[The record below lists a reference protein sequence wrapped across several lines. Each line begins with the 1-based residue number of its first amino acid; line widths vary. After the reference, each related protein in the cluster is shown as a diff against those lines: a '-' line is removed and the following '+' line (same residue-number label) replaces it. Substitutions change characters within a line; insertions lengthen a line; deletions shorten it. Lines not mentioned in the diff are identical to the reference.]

1 MISPEQLTTKILIV
15 DDDEIHLLLTK
26 LELKEER
33 WQVITASNGQE
44 GMELFESETPDLAI
58 VDVKMPGM
66 DGITLLKKMKERRP
80 EMPVAIFT
88 GYDKRALSLPNEADA
103 FVVKSSSYKELNE
116 FVRRYGQK
124 NKW

>member
-1 MISPEQLTTKILIV
+1 MKILIV
-15 DDDEIHLLLTK
+15 DDEESHLLLTK
-26 LELKEER
+26 LELKDER

-80 EMPVAIFT
+80 EIPVAIFT

-103 FVVKSSSYKELNE
+103 IVVKSSSYKELNE
-116 FVRRYGQK
+116 FVRRYGQM
-124 NKW
+124 